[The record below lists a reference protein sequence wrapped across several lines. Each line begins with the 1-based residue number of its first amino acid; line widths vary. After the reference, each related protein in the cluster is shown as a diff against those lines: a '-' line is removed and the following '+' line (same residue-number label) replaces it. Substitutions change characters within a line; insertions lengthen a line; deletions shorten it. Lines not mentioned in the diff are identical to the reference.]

1 MNVIFFQP
9 DYKLKPYE
17 AVFSEWTHYIWQQ
30 QRLFKWGFVQEATT
44 AYLPHHTSNFIK
56 IILFRKRL
64 IYEKISPLI
73 YHQTNRPS
81 KSRGAKKANL
91 QTKTYFLRL
100 KKLQQQPNLI
110 WWRYLHTTFYYN
122 FLQKVKQ
129 IFEFILASICHHKIQ
144 FYF

>member
-1 MNVIFFQP
+1 M
-9 DYKLKPYE
+9 KLCSVNEHTTYDNNS
-17 AVFSEWTHYIWQQ
+17 VFLNKVSSKKQQ
-30 QRLFKWGFVQEATT
+30 LLH
-44 AYLPHHTSNFIK
+44 LPHHTSNFIK